1 MIISINLPIEWG
13 DKNKNKALVGE
24 ASLYHFSQE
33 RVVFGNFEG
42 GHSVLRQKYE
52 LCHMALFCLF
62 CHGLGTPCLSLV
74 FCETGHV
81 R

>member
-52 LCHMALFCLF
+52 LS
-62 CHGLGTPCLSLV
+62 HGPVLSLLSWSRDALSKP
-74 FCETGHV
+74 GIL
-81 R
+81 